1 MSAPI
6 TNIDLAKKV
15 ETVTISLAKKG
26 ITKVPPLR
34 VAAVYDDSGSM
45 MQLYSNGTVQKAADQ
60 VLAIGMKFD
69 DDGQVDSFKFN
80 TVAAYVGTQDE
91 NQFGTFVKDAILS
104 RNDLWGGTSYGA
116 GLQAVMDFFFG
127 RGVQSRAYVPGVKKK
142 GLFGFGGGETKGT
155 YENKVFKSEGKD
167 PVMVLFFT
175 DGEPTDGQAA
185 ARIIAAA
192 EKANQPIYFNLIG
205 VGNSS
210 FRVLEK
216 LADDYD
222 NCGYVHL
229 NGFANSD
236 SALYDALL
244 GTDEVLA
251 FLRKH
256 GGA

>member
-1 MSAPI
+1 MSATA

-34 VAAVYDDSGSM
+34 VTAVYDDSGSM
-45 MQLYSNGTVQKAADQ
+45 QTLYFNGTVQKAADQ

-80 TVAAYVGTQDE
+80 HNAAYVGTQDE
-91 NQFGTFVKDAILS
+91 DQFGTFVKDAILS
-104 RNDLWGGTSYGA
+104 RRDLWGSTSYDA
-116 GLQAVMDFFFG
+116 GLRAVMDFFFG
-127 RGVQSRAYVPGVKKK
+127 AGVRGTAWVPGEKKK
-142 GLFGFGGGETKGT
+142 GLFGFGGGQTKGS
-155 YENKVFKSEGKD
+155 YQEKVFKSEGKD

-175 DGEPTDGQAA
+175 DGAPDRGQDG

-205 VGNSS
+205 VGNADFS
-210 FRVLEK
+210 VLEK

-222 NCGYVHL
+222 NCGFVHL
-229 NGFANSD
+229 TGFNMNDA
-236 SALYDALL
+236 ALYDALL

>member
-1 MSAPI
+1 MAV
-6 TNIDLAKKV
+6 IDLEKKK
-15 ETVTISLAKKG
+15 EQVTISLAKAG

-34 VAAVYDDSGSM
+34 VAAVYDDSYSM
-45 MQLYSNGTVQKAADQ
+45 QGLYNNGTVQKAADQ

-80 TVAAYVGTQDE
+80 NEAAYVGTQDE

-116 GLQAVMDFFFG
+116 GLRAVMDFFFG
-127 RGVQSRAYVPGVKKK
+127 AGVRSKAWVPGEKKK
-142 GLFGFGGGETKGT
+142 GLFGFGGGQSKGS
-155 YENKVFKSEGKD
+155 YQEKVFKSEGKD

-175 DGEPTDGQAA
+175 DGEPTDGNAA
-185 ARIIAAA
+185 ASIIAAA

-205 VGNSS
+205 VGGSS

-216 LADDYD
+216 LADAYD

-236 SALYDALL
+236 AALYDALL
-244 GTDEVLA
+244 GTEEVVA

-256 GGA
+256 GAA